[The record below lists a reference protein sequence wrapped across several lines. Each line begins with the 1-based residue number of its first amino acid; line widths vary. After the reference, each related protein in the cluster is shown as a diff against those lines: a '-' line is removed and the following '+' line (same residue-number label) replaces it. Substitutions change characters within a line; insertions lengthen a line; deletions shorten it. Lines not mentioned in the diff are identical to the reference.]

1 MRSLIVNEA
10 YAGQRVTGQQRFA
23 VEIARVLL
31 AEDGISAATPPPS
44 VAASS
49 LASWLW
55 SLVVLPFSTRRG
67 VLLSMTSRAPVYH
80 PAHVVVV
87 HDLFVITNPEWY
99 SRKYVVTH
107 APLLRAHL
115 RTAKVI
121 VTVSEPV
128 AAQVRAL
135 RLSSAPVVVAPN
147 APSPVFEAPQSRAG
161 AEKVLSRFGLTDRGF
176 LLAVGSMDP
185 RKNLPGLTQ
194 AYLALPEH
202 VRREVPLVLV
212 GAESSVFKSTN
223 AEAAPGIHYT
233 GYVSDSELAGLY
245 ASCRGVVFPS
255 FAEGFGLPLVEAM
268 VAGARLAVSD
278 IEVFRWICGDSATYF
293 TPTDQGSITEAL
305 DQLIRAEPKSDAAVA
320 ETIRT
325 ISTRFDWRASATTIL
340 NACKRVGTR

>member
-1 MRSLIVNEA
+1 MHSLIVNEA

-23 VEIARVLL
+23 VEIAKVLL
-31 AEDGISAATPPPS
+31 AEDGVSPATPPS
-44 VAASS
+44 RVAASS

-55 SLVVLPFSTRRG
+55 SLAVLPFSARRG

-80 PAHVVVV
+80 RAHAVVV

-99 SRKYVVTH
+99 SRKYVITH

-135 RLSSAPVVVAPN
+135 GLSTAPVVVAPN
-147 APSPVFEAPQSRAG
+147 APSPVFQAPQSRAG
-161 AEKVLSRFGLTDRGF
+161 AEQVLSRFGLTDRGF

-185 RKNLPGLTQ
+185 RKNLPGLTR
-194 AYLALPEH
+194 AYLALPEE

-212 GAESSVFKSTN
+212 GAESSVFKSTDL
-223 AEAAPGIHYT
+223 AEAPGIVYT
-233 GYVSDSELAGLY
+233 GYLSDAELAGLY

-268 VAGARLAVSD
+268 VAGAQLAVSD
-278 IEVFRWICGDSATYF
+278 IEVFRWICGDNASYF
-293 TPTDQGSITEAL
+293 TPTDSTSMTAAL
-305 DQLIRAEPKSDAAVA
+305 DRLIRAEPKTETAVIK
-320 ETIRT
+320 TVRT
-325 ISTRFDWRASATTIL
+325 ISTRFDWRTSAHTIL
-340 NACKRVGTR
+340 TACRRIGAI